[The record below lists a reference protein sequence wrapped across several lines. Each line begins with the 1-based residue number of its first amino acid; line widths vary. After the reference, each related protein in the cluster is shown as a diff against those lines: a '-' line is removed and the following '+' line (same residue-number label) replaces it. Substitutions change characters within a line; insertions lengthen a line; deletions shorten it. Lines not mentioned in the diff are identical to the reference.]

1 MKLHLLTI
9 KKDGSFEINNRAFCC
24 YNDAVEY
31 SKNYKKDDFEIKE
44 IYLGDY
50 TYCDYSLSQLPLIG
64 CDKQGLDNAISYTIE
79 HLKRLQDAIDYDN
92 PRENIFEA
100 IFYIEGRLKTL
111 KSFLESDAL
120 KDAAEDALNEKSLLD
135 FMEAAQ

>member
-1 MKLHLLTI
+1 MKLFLLITN
-9 KKDGSFEINNRAFCC
+9 KEEKFEVNHRAFCC
-24 YNDAVEY
+24 YNDAKAY

-50 TYCDYSLSQLPLIG
+50 TYCDYSLSQLPLGG

-79 HLKRLQDAIDYDN
+79 HLRKLQDMIDYDN
-92 PRENIFEA
+92 PKESIFEA

-111 KSFLESDAL
+111 KSFLESNAL
-120 KDAAEDALNEKSLLD
+120 KDVAEDVLNEKNLLD
-135 FMEAAQ
+135 FMKE